1 MRVSGMMFSK
11 KMAFLVILNFSAA
24 MSVHAENKDSQLN
37 LDEVVSKFYN
47 PAKPINYETFRDIG
61 FSDFRQVSSSRS
73 LNIAFRSAALKT
85 KDQYGV
91 SFVEFRV
98 PPELDKGVSF
108 AYMELLPGRC
118 YEVSKIKQKFALTPY
133 VLPPNPHAPLA
144 DASKEVFYKTDL
156 GETSVYVKASS
167 KGECLLGLT
176 RSRN

>member
-98 PPELDKGVSF
+98 
-108 AYMELLPGRC
+108 
-118 YEVSKIKQKFALTPY
+118 
-133 VLPPNPHAPLA
+133 
-144 DASKEVFYKTDL
+144 
-156 GETSVYVKASS
+156 
-167 KGECLLGLT
+167 
-176 RSRN
+176 